1 MAIEFKQEVLRMK
14 KQAHIKFENYE
25 EINKFRKEQ
34 GYTSFSE
41 FVRDAINY
49 FIGWLQRGKTK

>member
-1 MAIEFKQEVLRMK
+1 MK
-14 KQAHIKFENYE
+14 KLAHIKFENFE
-25 EINKFRKEQ
+25 VINKFRKKH

-49 FIGWLQRGKTK
+49 FIGWLEGGNIK